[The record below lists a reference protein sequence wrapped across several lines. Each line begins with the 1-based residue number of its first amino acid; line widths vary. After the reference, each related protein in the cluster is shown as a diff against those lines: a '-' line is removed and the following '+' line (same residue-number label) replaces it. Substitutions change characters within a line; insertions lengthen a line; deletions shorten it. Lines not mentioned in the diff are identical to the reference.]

1 MAKTIDEYAR
11 EMIGNQA
18 MAIIQLQTQLA
29 EAQDK
34 IKQLEMD
41 ADRKVPLRS
50 SLHDVG
56 RMEPA

>member
-29 EAQDK
+29 EAQDR

-41 ADRKVPLRS
+41 ADRKVPMRS
-50 SLHDVG
+50 ALHEVE
-56 RMEPA
+56 RTEPA